1 VVILAMLQMLCTGLP
16 LNAMSMIR
24 SPKTTDPFQLLVTAR
39 KLQSNTDTVFGNPR
53 SALAPGALEDTLADI
68 QKLAGLL
75 WLRMTIKP
83 HSTAVLS
90 PAELPEEAAAAAGCR
105 DDSCCWSAC

>member
-1 VVILAMLQMLCTGLP
+1 MLWMHCTGVP

-24 SPKTTDPFQLLVTAR
+24 SPKTADPFQLLVTAR
-39 KLQSNTDTVFGNPR
+39 KLQSNTDTVLGKPC
-53 SALAPGALEDTLADI
+53 SALASGALEDTLADI

-90 PAELPEEAAAAAGCR
+90 PAE
-105 DDSCCWSAC
+105 